1 MGGFVQT
8 TIDQT
13 LCYRQDTL
21 LALDQPDRW

>member
-1 MGGFVQT
+1 MGRFVQA

-21 LALDQPDRW
+21 LALDQPDRR

>member
-1 MGGFVQT
+1 MGGFVQA

-13 LCYRQDTL
+13 ICYRQDIL